1 MIGGPVGALCL
12 RVEGLDGKV
21 AYQVCLLVAV
31 NFCQLSD
38 IQVESDIQCLVLNI
52 GRVLVAQIIEGDVLS
67 IEQVG
72 EFVRLV
78 EAVLLE

>member
-1 MIGGPVGALCL
+1 MIGRAVGALRL

-21 AYQVCLLVAV
+21 ACQVCLLVAV